1 MNILIL
7 AGRLAS
13 EPENRNN
20 IVNVKLATS
29 EHWTDKNTGARNEAT
44 DFHRITVFGK
54 TGEFLMTLKKGQPVV
69 VHGSLHNTQWEDKQ
83 TGQKRYGHE
92 IRVTR
97 LEVMGSSNRSR
108 DTEAAAPSPAPA
120 FEGDDFSDIDF
131 SAP

>member
-13 EPENRNN
+13 DPEKRSNA
-20 IVNVKLATS
+20 VTVKLATS
-29 EHWTDKNTGARNEAT
+29 EHWTDKNTGQRNEAT

-69 VHGSLHNTQWEDKQ
+69 VHGSLHNTQWEDKA

-92 IRVTR
+92 IRVNR
-97 LEVMGSSNRSR
+97 LEVMGSIRR
-108 DTEAAAPSPAPA
+108 DSEAPAASPAPA